1 MDYMPELVRRKLRGG
16 TKEFVVYTKEEF
28 ITIREERK
36 QGDDKSGYKH
46 WRDVSVTVGDWV
58 ISDDDYV
65 AEVIRI
71 NGPYDTKSGKEW
83 CLVLPYCRKWVR
95 RSKAGKLLAR
105 EFLDTGN
112 YNSSS
117 PNKTWIDQELKMS
130 RAKRVVETYAR
141 LLMESGGVLSAEQY
155 NMLGKLYRPDQKI
168 PAASVKRLL
177 KQEKTKSMVKE
188 ELARIMSENGLTV
201 DAVIKTHQKI
211 IHDAMDAGQLS
222 VAEKANGRFMDMLDM
237 KPDKTTTQ
245 VEAQITWD
253 HLLDEGDDAE
263 YEIEPKRRDA
273 LSYDKETRPREIEE
287 DPLEYDE

>member
-16 TKEFVVYTKEEF
+16 TKEFLVYTKEEF
-28 ITIREERK
+28 VTVRNDSK
-36 QGDDKSGYKH
+36 QEGNKQGYKH

-58 ISDDDYV
+58 ISDDEYI

-95 RSKAGKLLAR
+95 RSKAGKLIAR
-105 EFLDTGN
+105 DFLDTGN
-112 YNSSS
+112 YTSSS

-141 LLMESGGVLSAEQY
+141 LLMQSGGVLSTEQY
-155 NMLGKLYRPDQKI
+155 EMLGSLYRPDQKI

-188 ELARIMSENGLTV
+188 ELVKIMSDNGLTP

-211 IHDAMDAGQLS
+211 IHDAMDNGQLS
-222 VAEKANGRFMDMLDM
+222 VAEKANARFMDMLDM
-237 KPDKTTTQ
+237 KPDKTTTHL
-245 VEAQITWD
+245 EAEVSWG
-253 HLLDEGDDAE
+253 HLLDEPDEAEYVLTPKERERLEKPRTSSLQEDTFGDDE
-263 YEIEPKRRDA
+263 
-273 LSYDKETRPREIEE
+273 
-287 DPLEYDE
+287 